1 MSFLFCI
8 GNAEDWRKDGSTHI
22 SIAFPTDPTSLDPIF
37 STDLTTEKL
46 VRLLYSPLFRIDERG
61 RPAAHLVSSFMF
73 SKDKSS
79 LTLHL
84 KSNVNSKQVID
95 SITRL
100 VETPGPRK
108 EPYQF
113 ISSIHLGTAPSEIT
127 IRLSEDGKKLPEETI
142 LLRLSLP
149 ASSIQGDTGPYELI
163 QWKKGNSLVL
173 KKRSSNKEHLPKYI
187 HIRIIPQS
195 TSGLFLFSKNQLD
208 TMKLSDFLLTHP
220 ITQKNS
226 IIQKKGRSVQYV
238 AINNTNPCYDQN
250 FREAVN
256 LAIDRKAI
264 IQKILDSQAE
274 LTIASIPISRLGAE
288 VRKDL
293 LPIYNLRL
301 AKSYLSKSK
310 CFPEIQEKLLEFR
323 MRGDDENQSK
333 GRAVAENLRQLGL
346 SIKIKGMEKA
356 PLYRENGEK
365 KGDLTFLTWYAD
377 YESPLAFIDPVFH
390 SEKMGNGGNRSF
402 YSNPAIDKAIQENS
416 IEDAIQILIQD
427 KPWIFLWSIQENY
440 LISDEIK
447 NYPSILEYL

>member
-1 MSFLFCI
+1 VAI
-8 GNAEDWRKDGSTHI
+8 
-22 SIAFPTDPTSLDPIF
+22 
-37 STDLTTEKL
+37 
-46 VRLLYSPLFRIDERG
+46 
-61 RPAAHLVSSFMF
+61 
-73 SKDKSS
+73 
-79 LTLHL
+79 
-84 KSNVNSKQVID
+84 
-95 SITRL
+95 
-100 VETPGPRK
+100 PGPRK

-113 ISSIHLGTAPSEIT
+113 ISSILPGRTSSEII
-127 IRLSEDGKKLPEETI
+127 IRLSENGRKIPEKTI

-149 ASSIQGDTGPYELI
+149 ASSIQAETGPYELI

-173 KKRSSNKEHLPKYI
+173 KKRPSNNEQLPEYI

-195 TSGLFLFSKNQLD
+195 TSGLFLFSKNKLD
-208 TMKLSDFLLTHP
+208 AMKLSDFLLTHP
-220 ITQKNS
+220 IAQKNS

-238 AINNTNPCYDQN
+238 AINNTNPCYDIN
-250 FREAVN
+250 FRKAVN

-274 LTIASIPISRLGAE
+274 FTIASIPVSRLGTE

-293 LPIYNLRL
+293 LPSYNLKIAR
-301 AKSYLSKSK
+301 SYLSKSK
-310 CFPEIQEKLLEFR
+310 CFPEILEKTLEFR

-333 GRAVAENLRQLGL
+333 GRAVAENLKKLGL

-390 SEKMGNGGNRSF
+390 SEKLGNGGNRSF
-402 YSNPAIDKAIQENS
+402 YSNPAMDKAIQENN

-440 LISDEIK
+440 LISNEIK
-447 NYPSILEYL
+447 KYPSLLGYL